1 MSKSMAQAT
10 AGGDA
15 ASVALVT
22 LDGRYHITERIA
34 AGGMGEVYRAHD
46 AVLAREVAIKVL
58 HRSLAGD
65 QGFVDRFRREAR
77 AAATLNHPNLVT
89 VFDWGAV
96 DGVYYMVMEYVHGRS
111 VREILN
117 ARGALAPAQAA
128 AVLDQTLAALDHAHT
143 RGIVHRDL
151 KPENILD
158 HDRRG
163 REGHRPRAG
172 ARVRRREEHP
182 RRRGHRDRAV
192 PRARAD
198 PRRAGRPA
206 LRSVL
211 ARHRRRSSCSP
222 TRCRSPARRRW
233 RSRTSTCPT
242 ACRRPR
248 R

>member
-1 MSKSMAQAT
+1 MSKSMTQAT

-151 KPENILD
+151 KPENILITTD
-158 HDRRG
+158 GVVKVTDLG
-163 REGHRPRAG
+163 LARAF
-172 ARVRRREEHP
+172 ADAQEHP
-182 RRRGHRDRAV
+182 SRRGHRAPCSIWRPSRSAASRRTRA
-192 PRARAD
+192 PICTRWASSA
-198 PRRAGRPA
+198 
-206 LRSVL
+206 
-211 ARHRRRSSCSP
+211 SSCSP
-222 TRCRSPARRRW
+222 TRSRSRARRRW

-242 ACRRPR
+242 GCRRPR
-248 R
+248 P